1 MILLDLFKKIFD
13 KTGNIENQKES
24 INRQQ
29 KLKIATCV
37 ILLEAVTADDIFS
50 DHELHKIIELL
61 KSKYEMTD
69 SQLNEL
75 IVTSKKERE
84 ESTDLWYFTNLIN
97 ENLTIDEKYDL
108 MEMIWEVIYTD
119 GTLDKYENYIAH
131 KLRNLLN
138 LDHNKFIDIKMRV
151 KEENLK

>member
-1 MILLDLFKKIFD
+1 MLDLFKSIFD
-13 KTGNIENQKES
+13 KNVDKKLLKGS
-24 INRQQ
+24 IDQQQ

-37 ILLEAVTADDIFS
+37 TLLEAVTSDDMLS
-50 DHELHKIIELL
+50 DQELHKIIELL

-69 SQLNEL
+69 TQVNEL
-75 IVTSKKERE
+75 IETSKRERE
-84 ESTDLWYFTNLIN
+84 DSADLWYFTNLIN

-108 MEMIWEVIYTD
+108 MVMIWEAIYSD

-138 LDHNKFIDIKMRV
+138 LDHTKFIDIKLKV
-151 KEENLK
+151 KEGMLK

>member
-1 MILLDLFKKIFD
+1 MLDLFKSIFD
-13 KTGNIENQKES
+13 KNVDKKIQKGS
-24 INRQQ
+24 IDQQQ

-37 ILLEAVTADDIFS
+37 TLLEAVTSDDMLS
-50 DHELHKIIELL
+50 DQELHKIIELL

-69 SQLNEL
+69 TQVNEL
-75 IVTSKKERE
+75 IETSKRERE
-84 ESTDLWYFTNLIN
+84 DSADLWYFTNLIN

-108 MEMIWEVIYTD
+108 MVMIWEAIYSD

-138 LDHNKFIDIKMRV
+138 LDHTKFIDIKLKV
-151 KEENLK
+151 KEGMLK

>member
-1 MILLDLFKKIFD
+1 MLDLFKGIFD
-13 KTGNIENQKES
+13 KNSDKEIQKGS
-24 INRQQ
+24 IDQQQ

-37 ILLEAVTADDIFS
+37 TLLEAVTADDMLS
-50 DHELHKIIELL
+50 GQELHKIIELL

-69 SQLNEL
+69 TQLNEL
-75 IVTSKKERE
+75 IETSKKERE
-84 ESTDLWYFTNLIN
+84 ESADLWYFTNLIN

-108 MEMIWEVIYTD
+108 MEMIWEAIYSD

-138 LDHNKFIDIKMRV
+138 LDHNKFIDIKLKV
-151 KEENLK
+151 KEGKLK

>member
-1 MILLDLFKKIFD
+1 MLDLFKSIFD
-13 KTGNIENQKES
+13 KNRDKGIHKGS
-24 INRQQ
+24 IDQQQ

-37 ILLEAVTADDIFS
+37 TLLEAVTADDTLS
-50 DHELHKIIELL
+50 DQELHKIIELL

-69 SQLNEL
+69 TQVNEL
-75 IVTSKKERE
+75 IETSKRERE
-84 ESTDLWYFTNLIN
+84 DSADLWYFTNLIN

-108 MEMIWEVIYTD
+108 MVMIWEAIYSD

-138 LDHNKFIDIKMRV
+138 LDHTKFIDIKLKV
-151 KEENLK
+151 KEGMLK

>member
-1 MILLDLFKKIFD
+1 MLDLFKSIFD
-13 KTGNIENQKES
+13 KTGNREIHKGS
-24 INRQQ
+24 IDQQQ

-37 ILLEAVTADDIFS
+37 TLLEAVTADDILS
-50 DHELHKIIELL
+50 DHEFHKIIELL

-69 SQLNEL
+69 TQVNEL
-75 IVTSKKERE
+75 IETSKKERE
-84 ESTDLWYFTNLIN
+84 DSADLWYFTNLIN

-108 MEMIWEVIYTD
+108 MEMIWEAVYSD

-138 LDHNKFIDIKMRV
+138 LDHTKFIDIKLKV
-151 KEENLK
+151 KEGKLL

>member
-1 MILLDLFKKIFD
+1 MLDLFKSIFD
-13 KTGNIENQKES
+13 KTGNREIQKGS
-24 INRQQ
+24 IDQQQ

-37 ILLEAVTADDIFS
+37 TLLEAVTADDILS
-50 DHELHKIIELL
+50 DQEFHKIIELL

-69 SQLNEL
+69 TQVNEL
-75 IVTSKKERE
+75 IETSKKERE
-84 ESTDLWYFTNLIN
+84 DSADLWYFTNLIN

-108 MEMIWEVIYTD
+108 MEMIWEAVYSD

-138 LDHNKFIDIKMRV
+138 LDHTKFIDIKLKV
-151 KEENLK
+151 KEGKLK